1 MSPLALIAG
10 SLLLLGLAY
19 LARPAPPGAAEI
31 RGAIRFL
38 WWLNLVYTSFWH
50 RLVVE
55 NAPPLPRNGPAILI
69 SNHTC
74 GIDHLILQAST
85 RRLIGFM
92 IAKEFYENRIY
103 HPFCKAIGCIPA
115 KRDGRDQTALRL
127 SLRAL
132 RDGRVLGIF
141 PEGRINPTSGRE
153 FLDVKPGAMFIALRE
168 GVPVIPAYICGT
180 PATREIGAA
189 LMTRSH
195 ARVAFGP
202 PVDLSDLFESRGHAE
217 ERARL
222 DEATDRIMGA
232 IRALRDHRAEATN
245 GQSP

>member
-10 SLLLLGLAY
+10 SFVLFGLAC
-19 LARPAPPGAAEI
+19 LARPAPPESAEL
-31 RGAIRFL
+31 RGPIILL
-38 WWLNLVYTSFWH
+38 WWINRVYTSFWH
-50 RLVVE
+50 RLEIE
-55 NAPPLPRNGPAILI
+55 NAPPLPANGPAILI

-74 GIDHLILQAST
+74 GIDHLLLQAST

-92 IAKEFYENRIY
+92 IAQEFYENWIFR
-103 HPFCKAIGCIPA
+103 PFCKAIGCIPA

-141 PEGRINPTSGRE
+141 PEGRISPTSGRE

-168 GVPVIPAYICGT
+168 GVPVIPAYISGT
-180 PATREIGAA
+180 PPTREIGEA
-189 LMTRSH
+189 LMSRSH
-195 ARVAFGP
+195 ARVVFGP
-202 PVDLSDLFESRGHAE
+202 LVDLSDLVEHKGHAE

-222 DEATDRIMGA
+222 DQATDRIMGA
-232 IRALRDHRAEATN
+232 IRALRDRRLEASD
-245 GQSP
+245 GRSP

>member
-1 MSPLALIAG
+1 MSPLALIVG
-10 SLLLLGLAY
+10 SLVLLALAY
-19 LARPAPPGAAEI
+19 LARPAPPEGTEL
-31 RGAIRFL
+31 RGAIHVL
-38 WWLNLVYTSFWH
+38 WWINRVYTSFWH
-50 RLVVE
+50 RLEIE
-55 NAPPLPRNGPAILI
+55 NVPPLPARGAAILI

-74 GIDHLILQAST
+74 GIDHLLLQAST

-92 IAKEFYENRIY
+92 IAKEFYDSPIY
-103 HPFCKAIGCIPA
+103 SPFCKAIGCIPA

-132 RDGRVLGIF
+132 RDGRVIGIF
-141 PEGRINPTSGRE
+141 PEGRISPTSGRE

-168 GVPVIPAYICGT
+168 GVPVIPAYISGT

-189 LMTRSH
+189 LMSRSH
-195 ARVAFGP
+195 ARVAFGAP
-202 PVDLSDLFESRGHAE
+202 IDLSDLVEHNGHAE

-222 DEATDRIMGA
+222 DQATDRIMGA
-232 IRALRDHRAEATN
+232 IRALRDRRLEASN